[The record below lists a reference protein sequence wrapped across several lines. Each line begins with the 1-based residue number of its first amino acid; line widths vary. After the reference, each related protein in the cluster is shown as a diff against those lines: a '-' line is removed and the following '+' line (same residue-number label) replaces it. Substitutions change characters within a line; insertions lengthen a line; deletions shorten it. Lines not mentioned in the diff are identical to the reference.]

1 MQEAEPSRKQFFG
14 EPNKKR
20 KRETGGSTATTLPL
34 SKAARQI
41 NDHSDQAALLPS
53 QWQQGHMLD
62 WMLRPFS
69 TEHFIKHHMDQRPL
83 HISRQQHQTYFDG
96 LLTKSDIHQLLE
108 TQQLQ
113 YDTNVDVTSYTGGKR
128 RNLNHNGWLETRTGE
143 PEVASAATVMQRF
156 EREGCSV
163 RILHPQRWVEPIYK
177 LLSYLEDELRSPVGC
192 NAYLTPPSSQGFA
205 PHWDDIDAFVL
216 QVEGS
221 KRWRLYAPQNKTDLL
236 PLDSSRDLRDEE
248 LGKLLLEVVLQPGDL
263 LYMPR
268 GCIHQAQALPQAHSL
283 HLTVSANQHCS
294 WADLFQVC
302 IPRALELAIEES
314 LGLRRSLPF
323 DMSRHMGLVHEGS
336 DSAQRAGFSNTA
348 RQLLQQVMDQ
358 MPLDAAADRLSVHFI
373 QQRLPP
379 YGLTGEADPA
389 DLELSSD
396 SKISMVRPGIATMTV
411 EEDCIALYHCLSNP
425 RVLHAAG
432 PDDKPEAAETADGSP
447 SAHGRL
453 EFDLGCGEV
462 IECLLASHSSK
473 QLSFVLLEQLLDSS
487 ESGVDVF
494 EFLSDLY
501 SQGLIH
507 VE

>member
-1 MQEAEPSRKQFFG
+1 MQQ
-14 EPNKKR
+14 
-20 KRETGGSTATTLPL
+20 
-34 SKAARQI
+34 
-41 NDHSDQAALLPS
+41 
-53 QWQQGHMLD
+53 
-62 WMLRPFS
+62 
-69 TEHFIKHHMDQRPL
+69 
-83 HISRQQHQTYFDG
+83 
-96 LLTKSDIHQLLE
+96 
-108 TQQLQ
+108 
-113 YDTNVDVTSYTGGKR
+113 
-128 RNLNHNGWLETRTGE
+128 
-143 PEVASAATVMQRF
+143 
-156 EREGCSV
+156 
-163 RILHPQRWVEPIYK
+163 
-177 LLSYLEDELRSPVGC
+177 
-192 NAYLTPPSSQGFA
+192 
-205 PHWDDIDAFVL
+205 
-216 QVEGS
+216 GS